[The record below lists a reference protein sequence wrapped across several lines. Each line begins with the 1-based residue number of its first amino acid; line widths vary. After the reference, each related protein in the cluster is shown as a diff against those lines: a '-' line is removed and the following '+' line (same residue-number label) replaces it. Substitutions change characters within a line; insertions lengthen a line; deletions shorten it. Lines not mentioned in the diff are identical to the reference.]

1 MKLGRFVKVMEKWVF
16 FKLLL
21 QIQQTHLGV
30 RITVAFAQKAVVSYR
45 LFIYNWGS
53 DWPLLRGGQC
63 SKVVV
68 NTGLTVFVYLN
79 PLCKYSYNFNK
90 IL

>member
-30 RITVAFAQKAVVSYR
+30 RITGGKVHVPLRVHLKFTFEVENRCFRAF
-45 LFIYNWGS
+45 
-53 DWPLLRGGQC
+53 
-63 SKVVV
+63 
-68 NTGLTVFVYLN
+68 T
-79 PLCKYSYNFNK
+79 
-90 IL
+90 